1 MQCYEEAEAC
11 GQMLYCAFN
20 RRFDPTHRAVS
31 QRAKAGEVGQ
41 VQVIKSTSRDS
52 PIPSVDYLKT
62 SGGIFQD
69 CGIHD
74 LDNILN
80 ITGEAPKS
88 VFVYG
93 NAFHSEIGAIGD
105 HDTIGAMM
113 QFPSGVIATISL
125 SRFASYGY
133 DQRFEVFGSKGMLTS
148 KNLHATGAELSNAQG
163 ITVDT
168 TLTPCPSRYQ
178 ESFAAEMEHFLDV
191 ITENVKPE
199 VTKEGVLR
207 VLRVLDALNE
217 SLNTGNIVK
226 LDGWGPW
233 WISHHFN
240 YKSSFDNDEGNCS
253 NLSFPVEC
261 HRI

>member
-1 MQCYEEAEAC
+1 MYRCICTSGAFPCTWRSSGGNENSFKHVPYMYVSVRCYAEAEAH
-11 GQMLYCAFN
+11 GQTLFCAFN
-20 RRFDPTHRAVS
+20 RRFDPTHRSVS
-31 QRAKAGEVGQ
+31 QRAKAGAVGQ

-52 PIPSVDYLKT
+52 PIPSVEYLET

-74 LDNILN
+74 VDNILN
-80 ITGEAPKS
+80 ITGEAPES
-88 VFVYG
+88 VFVFG

-113 QFPSGVIATISL
+113 KFPSGIIANISL

-148 KNLHATGAELSNAQG
+148 KNLHATAAELSTEQG
-163 ITVDT
+163 ITVDP
-168 TLTPCPSRYQ
+168 TLTPCPIRYQ

-191 ITENVKPE
+191 ITENVEPE

-217 SLNTGNIVK
+217 SLNTGKVVK
-226 LDGWGPW
+226 LNG
-233 WISHHFN
+233 
-240 YKSSFDNDEGNCS
+240 
-253 NLSFPVEC
+253 
-261 HRI
+261 